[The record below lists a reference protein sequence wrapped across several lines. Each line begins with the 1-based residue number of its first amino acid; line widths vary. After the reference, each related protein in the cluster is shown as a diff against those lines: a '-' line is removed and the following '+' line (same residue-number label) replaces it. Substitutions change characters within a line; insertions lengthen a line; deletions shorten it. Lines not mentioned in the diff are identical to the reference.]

1 MQRTR
6 NERYKETGHPIEIM
20 KAYYIS
26 STVSNAEQSIGSLN
40 YIGYRAAQFLCHEME
55 TSWYTFVKLKL
66 DMEMYEPA
74 QFPMEVRLSYE
85 KKRGSD
91 KKSLCARINTHP
103 EMDGKYSKGKIFFP
117 DKS

>member
-1 MQRTR
+1 MKRTR

-20 KAYYIS
+20 KAYYMS
-26 STVSNAEQSIGSLN
+26 STVSNAEQTIGSLN

-55 TSWYTFVKLKL
+55 TSWYTTEDRVVQEAHKKFPQEGQVSFVKLKL

-91 KKSLCARINTHP
+91 KN
-103 EMDGKYSKGKIFFP
+103 
-117 DKS
+117 